1 MHRRPT
7 LTQHDGLFRTTR
19 YVLYGNRV
27 RVIRL
32 SPLVRDDQ
40 YIPMSA
46 VDPDPCFVRAP
57 DLRSAALSLLLFV
70 PALAG
75 LSGWPEPMNAVAGIA
90 SLLLAI
96 CGGALL
102 ARRAWPGRTYVQHGA
117 LQMVADQPDAQ
128 TFRHFE
134 SRLITATRERL
145 LAESESGAQ
154 DEDGRV
160 SLAREI
166 RRLHEHCTQG
176 HLTSEAFAR
185 QKSRLIARIRDF
197 VP

>member
-1 MHRRPT
+1 VQRRPT
-7 LTQHDGLFRTTR
+7 LTQRDGLFSTTR
-19 YVLYGNRV
+19 YILYGNRV
-27 RVIRL
+27 RVIRQ

-46 VDPDPCFVRAP
+46 VDPDPCLVRAP
-57 DLRSAALSLLLFV
+57 DLRSASLSLLLFV

-75 LSGWPEPMNAVAGIA
+75 LSGWPAPMGAGAGIA
-90 SLLLAI
+90 SLALAV
-96 CGGALL
+96 GGVALI

-117 LQMVADQPDAQ
+117 LQMVADQPDAH

-134 SRLITATRERL
+134 SHLISATRQRL
-145 LAESESGAQ
+145 LAESESG
-154 DEDGRV
+154 GRDAEGRI

-166 RRLHEHCTQG
+166 RRLHEHWSQG
-176 HLTSEAFAR
+176 HLTREAFAR